1 VERPATPVE
10 PPKAADRSMRADARR
25 NRERLIEV
33 GREAFARYGA
43 DAPMDDIA
51 RQAGVGAGTLYRH
64 FPTREALLLAVY
76 CSDIETISERARVL
90 GTELPP
96 WEALDAWLREQL
108 DYVSHRQGVGA
119 AIKKMLVS
127 ETETLDYC
135 RDAMRSAAGGLLT
148 RAQSAGLVRADVEP
162 VTLLRLVHAV
172 GVASETAPE
181 QAEPMLR
188 VVLAGL
194 RTEVST
200 VDGGVTGKPE
210 RRHR

>member
-1 VERPATPVE
+1 MDRPEAAPIE
-10 PPKAADRSMRADARR
+10 PPKAIDRSMRADARR

-76 CSDIETISERARVL
+76 RSDIETIAERARIL
-90 GTELPP
+90 GAELPP
-96 WEALDAWLREQL
+96 WDALAAWLSEQMN
-108 DYVSHRQGVGA
+108 YISHRQGVGA
-119 AIKKMLVS
+119 AIKKMLAS

-135 RDAMRSAAGGLLT
+135 RDTMRAAAGSLLN
-148 RAQSAGLVRADVEP
+148 RAQQAGLVRAEAEP
-162 VTLLRLVHAV
+162 TMLLRLIHAV

-188 VVLAGL
+188 IVLTGL
-194 RTEVST
+194 RTIETST
-200 VDGGVTGKPE
+200 MDGQ
-210 RRHR
+210 